1 MKGGDIY
8 SKLLIKPLDFEPS
21 FKDWKV
27 IGTLNPAAVRMNDDR
42 VALYIRVAEQAVSKE
57 KGKMVCPIIIS
68 ENLPKMV
75 YHHFNKE
82 NIVKKGEKGEVY
94 LKSGIC
100 RLPHISHFRRAIL
113 DNDGEYI
120 EYLDHR
126 PAFTGIPGES
136 NFGVEDPRIT
146 KIGNK
151 YFMTYVGVSEKQG
164 VSTYLAVSNDC
175 IKWKRLGLIF
185 REQNKDVVLF
195 PERIK
200 GKYVALNR
208 PETMLSFSR
217 PGIWISYSKDLM
229 YWGNDKSLMKPR
241 SKTWEN
247 DRIGGGAPPIKTKE
261 GWLVIYHG
269 VKYYNDKRI
278 YSAGAVLLDLKNPE
292 KIIARSPLDNP
303 LMIPKEEYDKHGYIS
318 NIIFPSGAVKS
329 LDGNYLLIYCG
340 GADSV
345 TTLKKVKMK
354 YIFNSME
361 YSK

>member
-1 MKGGDIY
+1 MEGVNVY

-42 VALYIRVAEQAVSKE
+42 VTLYIRVAEQAVAKE

-68 ENLPKMV
+68 EDLLKMK
-75 YHHFNKE
+75 YHHVKKDE
-82 NIVKKGEKGEVY
+82 IVKKGEKGEVY

-100 RLPHISHFRRAIL
+100 RLPHISHFRRAII

-126 PAFTGIPGES
+126 PAFTGMPGES
-136 NFGVEDPRIT
+136 EFGVEDPRIT
-146 KIGNK
+146 KIGSN

-164 VSTYLAVSNDC
+164 VSTYLSFSKDC
-175 IKWKRLGLIF
+175 EKWKRLGLIF

-195 PERIK
+195 PEKIK
-200 GKYVALNR
+200 GRYVALNR
-208 PETMLSFSR
+208 PETMFSFSK

-229 YWGNDKSLMKPR
+229 YWGGDKSLLKPR
-241 SKTWEN
+241 TKTWEN
-247 DRIGGGAPPIKTKE
+247 DRIGGGAPPIKTKD
-261 GWLVIYHG
+261 GWLAVYHG
-269 VKYYNDKRI
+269 VKEYRDKRT

-292 KIIARSPLDNP
+292 KIIARSPEDKP
-303 LMIPKEEYDKHGYIS
+303 LISPKEEYDKQGYIS
-318 NIIFPSGAVKS
+318 NVVFPSGAVKS
-329 LDGNYLLIYCG
+329 LDEKSLLIYCG

-345 TTLKKVKMK
+345 TTLKKIKMK
-354 YIFNSME
+354 DIFDNME
-361 YSK
+361 FK